1 MLHAFRIV
9 QLYKKMAFTDLLVH
23 HKYNGNHTDNR
34 LKLLHLT
41 CIASSLLKLFDS
53 QDENSTI

>member
-1 MLHAFRIV
+1 
-9 QLYKKMAFTDLLVH
+9 MAFTDLLVH

-41 CIASSLLKLFDS
+41 CIASSLLKLHDS